1 MSSVTYPSHMT
12 TKDVVKAIRRNA
24 KSRVDFQMADS
35 ILKNNVLWIGG
46 MRTTDNA
53 RFYDVERYQLTS
65 YEGQVTVRSECLAM
79 GFNDTRIP
87 ANIFKKLRAECYWR
101 NNESIMDYITGV
113 TDKRT
118 RLSAKR
124 KQLNAL
130 GVNDGIIYNNREYQL
145 VENIGAQG
153 WRVRDVEDGKTYK
166 MSQYR
171 FHQSTPLTAIRA

>member
-1 MSSVTYPSHMT
+1 MSSVTYPCDMNV
-12 TKDVVKAIRRNA
+12 KDVLKAIRRDA
-24 KSRVDFQMADS
+24 KSRVDFQMTDS
-35 ILKNNVLWIGG
+35 TFKDNVLWLGG

-53 RFYDVERYQLTS
+53 RFYDVERYQLAS

-79 GFNDTRIP
+79 GFNDSRIP

-101 NNESIMDYITGV
+101 NTESIMDYIRDV
-113 TDKRT
+113 SDKRT

-145 VENIGAQG
+145 VENIGSQG
-153 WRVRDVEDGKTYK
+153 WRVRDVENGKTYK

-171 FHQSTPLTAIRA
+171 FHQSTPLTAVRA